1 MMKPPCG
8 LLVCFIVFGSFNAVS
23 AVTVSNVKNSTD
35 TNLHRCKLFTACRQI
50 KASFSGG
57 SLNPYFCAYTHNGQF
72 ECPMTTPPPALPA
85 LIDSDCRNLVEQEP
99 GITALDEFMYLS
111 TADIE
116 SEVACVVGAMT
127 PTMTQIDGDFSS
139 WFNALF
145 KISSG
150 TNLTVNYRTS
160 VMTLS
165 LGLLLSVPTLHTM

>member
-1 MMKPPCG
+1 
-8 LLVCFIVFGSFNAVS
+8 
-23 AVTVSNVKNSTD
+23 
-35 TNLHRCKLFTACRQI
+35 
-50 KASFSGG
+50 
-57 SLNPYFCAYTHNGQF
+57 
-72 ECPMTTPPPALPA
+72 MTTPPPALPA
-85 LIDSDCRNLVEQEP
+85 LIDSDCRNLVEQKP

>member
-1 MMKPPCG
+1 MKPLIRP
-8 LLVCFIVFGSFNAVS
+8 LVCFFVFGSLNAVS
-23 AVTVSNVKNSTD
+23 AVTVSNVKNSTG

-72 ECPMTTPPPALPA
+72 ECPMTGSPPALPA
-85 LIDSDCRNLVEQEP
+85 LVDSNCRNLVEQKP

-116 SEVACVVGAMT
+116 SEVACVVDAIL
-127 PTMTQIDGDFSS
+127 PTMTQNNGDFSS
-139 WFNALF
+139 WFNNLF

-150 TNLTVNYRTS
+150 TNLTVNYGTS
-160 VMTLS
+160 VTTLS
-165 LGLLLSVPTLHTM
+165 LGILLSVLTLHTM